1 MLKGESFY
9 PAAMRLKPH
18 FLCVALATCISGPLL
33 AAEPPDFG
41 KLHLPD
47 IELLVSEHNRP
58 LIASRRATMAA
69 QANVDI
75 ASARPNPILSLN
87 TSGINA
93 KREARNSNLDSILR
107 VDLPIERGGKR
118 ELRLGV
124 AGALLEGSLSDEADS
139 LRQQRLLAFQAYFD
153 LKAAEER
160 ERINSESA
168 RLAHQV
174 LVKAQLR
181 LKAGDLSPADVARI
195 LTDTLRADGDASQA
209 AVDHRRARLAFA
221 QLIAAESEAPRLATS
236 GPWPDLAP
244 LPSEKAMLEMRPDVI
259 AAQRRLDAA
268 EKFID
273 LAKAQQTR
281 DVTIGAQI
289 ERNNQDRDAN
299 LIGVGVSIPLF
310 TGYDFRGEI
319 RRAYVDRDS
328 ARDELERI
336 KAMAAGES
344 SQFIF
349 EAERQSERA
358 RHLRDEAL
366 PAAHRASAA
375 VQLAFNQGAASV
387 LDVIDARR
395 SLYAVEIDTTN
406 ALAEAAK
413 ARAAWAAAT
422 NHQELP

>member
-1 MLKGESFY
+1 MHLKLS
-9 PAAMRLKPH
+9 
-18 FLCVALATCISGPLL
+18 FLCVTLATCISGPLL

-41 KLHLPD
+41 KLRL
-47 IELLVSEHNRP
+47 IEVERLVSERNRP
-58 LIASRRATMAA
+58 LVASRRATMAA
-69 QANVDI
+69 QASVDM
-75 ASARPNPILSLN
+75 AAGRPNPTVSLN
-87 TSGINA
+87 TSGINTKHTA
-93 KREARNSNLDSILR
+93 SSGSLDTILR

-118 ELRLGV
+118 QLRLGV
-124 AGALLEGSLSDEADS
+124 AGALLEGSIFDEADS

-153 LKAAEER
+153 LKATEEK

-174 LVKAQLR
+174 LAKAELR

-195 LTDTLRADGDASQA
+195 LTDTLRADSDASQA
-209 AVDHRRARLAFA
+209 AVDHRRTRLVFA
-221 QLIAAESEAPRLATS
+221 QLIAAEAEAPRIATS

-244 LPSEKAMLEMRPDVI
+244 LPSEKATLETRPDVI

-268 EKFID
+268 EKFVD

-289 ERNNQDRDAN
+289 ERNNQNSDAN

-319 RRAYVDRDS
+319 HRAYVDRDS
-328 ARDELERI
+328 AKDELERI
-336 KAMAAGES
+336 KALAIGES

-366 PAAHRASAA
+366 PAAHRANAA

-422 NHQELP
+422 NRQELP

>member
-1 MLKGESFY
+1 MHLKLS
-9 PAAMRLKPH
+9 

-41 KLHLPD
+41 KLRL
-47 IELLVSEHNRP
+47 IEVERLVSERNRP
-58 LIASRRATMAA
+58 LVASRRATVAA
-69 QANVDI
+69 QASVDM
-75 ASARPNPILSLN
+75 AAGRPNPTVSLN
-87 TSGINA
+87 TSGINTKHTA
-93 KREARNSNLDSILR
+93 SSGSLDTILR

-118 ELRLGV
+118 QLRLGV
-124 AGALLEGSLSDEADS
+124 AGALLEGSVFDEADS

-153 LKAAEER
+153 LKATEEK

-174 LVKAQLR
+174 LVKAELR

-195 LTDTLRADGDASQA
+195 LTDTLRADSDASQA
-209 AVDHRRARLAFA
+209 AVDHRRTRLVFA
-221 QLIAAESEAPRLATS
+221 QLIAAEAEAPQIATF

-244 LPSEKAMLEMRPDVI
+244 LPSEKATLETRPDVI

-268 EKFID
+268 EKFVD

-289 ERNNQDRDAN
+289 ERNNQYSSDTN

-328 ARDELERI
+328 AKDELERI
-336 KAMAAGES
+336 KALAIGES

-366 PAAHRASAA
+366 PAAHRANAA
-375 VQLAFNQGAASV
+375 VQLAFNQGVASV

-406 ALAEAAK
+406 ARAEAAK

-422 NHQELP
+422 NRQELP

>member
-1 MLKGESFY
+1 MHLKLS
-9 PAAMRLKPH
+9 

-41 KLHLPD
+41 KLRL
-47 IELLVSEHNRP
+47 IEVERLVSERNRP
-58 LIASRRATMAA
+58 LVASRRATVAA
-69 QANVDI
+69 QASVDM
-75 ASARPNPILSLN
+75 AAGRPNPTVSLN
-87 TSGINA
+87 TSGINTKHTA
-93 KREARNSNLDSILR
+93 SSGSLDTILR

-118 ELRLGV
+118 QLRLDV
-124 AGALLEGSLSDEADS
+124 AGALLEGSVFDEADS

-153 LKAAEER
+153 LKATEEK

-174 LVKAQLR
+174 LVKAELR

-195 LTDTLRADGDASQA
+195 LTDTLRADSDASQA
-209 AVDHRRARLAFA
+209 AVDHRRTRLVFA
-221 QLIAAESEAPRLATS
+221 QLIAAEAEAPQIATF

-244 LPSEKAMLEMRPDVI
+244 LPSEKATLETRPDVI

-268 EKFID
+268 EKFVD

-289 ERNNQDRDAN
+289 ERDNQNSAAN

-328 ARDELERI
+328 AKDELERI
-336 KAMAAGES
+336 KALAIGES

-366 PAAHRASAA
+366 PAAHRANAA
-375 VQLAFNQGAASV
+375 VQLAFNQGVASV

-422 NHQELP
+422 NRQELP